1 MEQEKQLTAQSG
13 LSELWAGS
21 KKTRFFMN
29 GKHVPD
35 DPHVSN
41 YQQPTAST

>member
-1 MEQEKQLTAQSG
+1 MELEKQLTAQSG

-29 GKHVPD
+29 GEHVPD
-35 DPHVSN
+35 DHECCWGCT
-41 YQQPTAST
+41 YQK